1 MIRIVIVDDQEMIRV
16 GLKGILGSKADFEVI
31 GEAGDGLQAVAV
43 VTATRPDVILM
54 DVRMPG
60 VDGVEAIRRIRK
72 NNRLNQSKILVL
84 TTFDNDQNAIRA
96 VQAGAQGFLG
106 KDVGPAEL
114 IAAVQTIATGGASLS
129 PTAAETLVAHVADPA
144 RRPVSQEAKDA
155 ISALTDRER
164 DVLKSAAAGLT
175 NDQIAAALF
184 ISPYTVKTHLNRA
197 MTKTRTNDRSQLVV
211 LAYRSGL
218 ADPQP

>member
-144 RRPVSQEAKDA
+144 RRPISKEAKDA

-164 DVLKSAAAGLT
+164 DVLQSAAAGLT

-218 ADPQP
+218 AAPQP